1 MLPSDL
7 KNVYIVTT
15 KDKMKKRNIDM
26 QSISLLSSFM
36 VKVTQFKVFQIVA
49 VEIEG
54 KW

>member
-1 MLPSDL
+1 LLPSDL

-15 KDKMKKRNIDM
+15 KDKMEKREKDM
-26 QSISLLSSFM
+26 KSISIQSCSYD
-36 VKVTQFKVFQIVA
+36 KVTQFKVFEIVA